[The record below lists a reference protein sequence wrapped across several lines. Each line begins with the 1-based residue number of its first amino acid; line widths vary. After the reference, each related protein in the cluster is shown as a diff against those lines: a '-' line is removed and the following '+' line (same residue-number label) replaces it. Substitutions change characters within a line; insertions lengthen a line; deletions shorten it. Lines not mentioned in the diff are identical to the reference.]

1 MLPDPGSD
9 LVHRCIGR
17 SFNVSNEQDTAMAIR
32 TILVPYDFSE
42 CATDALRV
50 ASKLARLT
58 GAVIDVVHL
67 YEQMTDF
74 HTDNQRL
81 RDEIEARLDQVPALP
96 FLKGVD
102 LKKFMLRQL
111 SLNEIFKNDRLMQ
124 ADMVVMG
131 SHGATGLKGIVGSN
145 TQRIVR
151 QAPMPVLVI
160 KNRIEDFEVRDMI
173 YASNFTDQDVEK
185 FDAFLPIVELFD
197 PKIHL
202 VKVNTPRSFERSDDS
217 NKAIDRFLQRHH
229 LKKYTASI
237 YNDLS
242 IEEGI
247 LNFAKGIDADLIAMA
262 THGRTGFFH
271 VVNGSLTEDIVNHT
285 TYPVLS
291 VRL

>member
-1 MLPDPGSD
+1 
-9 LVHRCIGR
+9 
-17 SFNVSNEQDTAMAIR
+17 MAIK

-50 ASKLARLT
+50 AAKIARGS
-58 GAVIDVVHL
+58 GAMIDVVHL

-74 HTDNQRL
+74 HTENKRL
-81 RDEIEARLDQVPALP
+81 REEIEEKLERVPELP
-96 FLKGVD
+96 FLRGIE

-111 SLNEIFKNDRLMQ
+111 SLTEIFKNERLQ
-124 ADMVVMG
+124 EADLIVMG
-131 SHGATGLKGIVGSN
+131 SHGATGLRGIVGSN

-160 KNRIEDFEVRDMI
+160 KHHIEDFEVRDMVF
-173 YASNFTDQDVEK
+173 ASNFSDQDVEK
-185 FDAFLPIVELFD
+185 FEAFLPVLELFD
-197 PKIHL
+197 PKVHL
-202 VKVNTPRSFERSDDS
+202 LKVNTPRGFERSEDS
-217 NKAIDRFLQRHH
+217 HKAIDRFLQRHE
-229 LKKYTASI
+229 LKKFTATI

-247 LNFAKGIDADLIAMA
+247 LNFTKGIDADLIAMA

-285 TYPVLS
+285 NFPVLS
-291 VRL
+291 IKL

>member
-1 MLPDPGSD
+1 
-9 LVHRCIGR
+9 
-17 SFNVSNEQDTAMAIR
+17 MAIR
-32 TILVPYDFSE
+32 TILVPYDFSD

-50 ASKLARLT
+50 AAKLARKT
-58 GAVIDVVHL
+58 GALIDVVHL

-74 HTDNQRL
+74 HTENQRV
-81 RDEIEARLDQVPALP
+81 RDEIEGKLDAVRDLP
-96 FLKGVD
+96 FLKGIE

-111 SLNEIFKNDRLMQ
+111 GLTEMFKNERLLQ
-124 ADMVVMG
+124 ADLIVMG
-131 SHGATGLKGIVGSN
+131 THGATGLRGIVGSN

-160 KNRIEDFEVRDMI
+160 KHRIEDFDVKDMV

-185 FDAFLPIVELFD
+185 FHAFQPVIDLFD
-197 PKIHL
+197 PRIHL
-202 VKVNTPRSFERSDDS
+202 LKVNTPRSFERTDDS
-217 NKAIDRFLQRHH
+217 NRAIDRFLQRHA
-229 LKKYTASI
+229 LAKFTATI

-247 LNFAKGIDADLIAMA
+247 LNFTKGIDADLITMA

-291 VRL
+291 VKL